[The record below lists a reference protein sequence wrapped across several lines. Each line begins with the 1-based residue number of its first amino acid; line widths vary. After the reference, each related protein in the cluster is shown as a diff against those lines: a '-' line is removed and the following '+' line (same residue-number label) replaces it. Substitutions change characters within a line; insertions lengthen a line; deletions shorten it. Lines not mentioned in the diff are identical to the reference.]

1 MRTELEALLLYAA
14 PRELLIAEPLSSA
27 TSKMLGAFV
36 SASAGVRAETVQ
48 RDTYRDGGARAAV
61 VAFYGEEGAPHS
73 ALCSFLLLLSA
84 YCWPRLP
91 APFRAQV
98 QQPTKPMRYAKYD
111 VNELSWRRSCQRAD
125 AAA

>member
-48 RDTYRDGGARAAV
+48 RATYRDGGARAAV
-61 VAFYGEEGAPHS
+61 VAFYGEEGVPTA
-73 ALCSFLLLLSA
+73 F
-84 YCWPRLP
+84 RLP
-91 APFRAQV
+91 LSFECVVNRASFRLEALV
-98 QQPTKPMRYAKYD
+98 
-111 VNELSWRRSCQRAD
+111 
-125 AAA
+125 